1 MCRTFFRVSRIR
13 LPLRKSTHSREESS
27 KYKFGP
33 WSGFPDLG
41 RRYMLAAYL
50 GHSWLHVFI
59 FWRCAAQSSCE
70 DCATQ
75 VAAHTARC
83 FFFPLAAGCGAS
95 VGLSAELLVA
105 PYVQLR
111 TQAGAPKLA
120 TRAEVADS
128 RRWVVWNLLLCVK
141 ISNRPENAKWP
152 EKKKNRGTLVLLERF
167 MSMLRESSRRFVEKG

>member
-1 MCRTFFRVSRIR
+1 
-13 LPLRKSTHSREESS
+13 
-27 KYKFGP
+27 
-33 WSGFPDLG
+33 
-41 RRYMLAAYL
+41 
-50 GHSWLHVFI
+50 
-59 FWRCAAQSSCE
+59 
-70 DCATQ
+70 
-75 VAAHTARC
+75 
-83 FFFPLAAGCGAS
+83 

-141 ISNRPENAKWP
+141 ISLRPENAKWL